1 MSHRNDQ
8 AAPQHTDR
16 IRTACDG
23 SLPMR
28 GDGVI
33 CSRRS
38 ALKAMLSMAGAAA
51 LLGSPVSAFAVDE
64 EPQASQE
71 TLDALSDAQAEYDA
85 VKAQLDEISSQY
97 QELSRQLDE
106 TMGQIE
112 DVQAQIDETE
122 AEIEAKQA
130 ELEEKQQALAERV
143 AEDYKDGGSTT
154 LALLLSSATLDEL
167 ISNAYYLGKMNES
180 DRRAIT
186 EIHDIQQE
194 LAQRKEDLEAQKAEL
209 EALKEQQAEQLAEMQ
224 AKQQEVQE
232 TLSGLGSEVQE
243 LIAQRDAEIAEAI
256 AEAEAEEQRRREEE
270 EARRRAEQ
278 QQQQSGGVPNLPAA
292 GSGQDYSAAS
302 AGQKR
307 IVDSCYYTP
316 CPGPNY
322 CAKWVSW
329 VFNNAGYGRV
339 YGNANDMYS
348 SWCTS
353 SSKDSLQV
361 GMIIAVSTHSHTI
374 AGSIWG
380 HVGIYI
386 GDNKVMQ
393 NIGYINTQ
401 DLDSWIRY
409 YGTTVTPRW
418 GWANG
423 IDLSAQ

>member
-1 MSHRNDQ
+1 MSHLNDH
-8 AAPQHTDR
+8 AAPERSGHTPIDTEP
-16 IRTACDG
+16 IVHLGDDG
-23 SLPMR
+23 PAF
-28 GDGVI
+28 
-33 CSRRS
+33 SRRS

-51 LLGSPVSAFAVDE
+51 LFGSPVAAFAVDE

-85 VKAQLDEISSQY
+85 VKAQLDEISAQY
-97 QELSRQLDE
+97 QDLSRQLDE

-112 DVQAQIDETE
+112 DVQAQIDQTQ
-122 AEIEAKQA
+122 AEIDAKQA
-130 ELEEKQQALAERV
+130 ELEEKQRALSERV
-143 AEDYKDGGSTT
+143 AEDYKDGGNTA

-180 DRRAIT
+180 DRQAIA
-186 EIHDIQQE
+186 EIHDIQEE
-194 LAQRKEDLEAQKAEL
+194 LSQRKEDLETQKAEL

-232 TLSGLGSEVQE
+232 TLSGLDGEVQQ

-270 EARRRAEQ
+270 EARRQAQ
-278 QQQQSGGVPNLPAA
+278 QGSGGVPDLPAA
-292 GSGQDYSAAS
+292 GSGQDYNAAS
-302 AGQKR
+302 AAQKR

-348 SWCTS
+348 AWCTS
-353 SSKDSLQV
+353 SSKDNLQV

-401 DLDSWIRY
+401 DLDSWIQY